1 MLKVSSHAQTVTLF
15 EDSPESPELVLL
27 FPQAAKVSTAAAVTI
42 DANSFF
48 IFIPLSF
55 YLHG

>member
-1 MLKVSSHAQTVTLF
+1 LKVSSHAQTVTLF

-42 DANSFF
+42 DASSFF